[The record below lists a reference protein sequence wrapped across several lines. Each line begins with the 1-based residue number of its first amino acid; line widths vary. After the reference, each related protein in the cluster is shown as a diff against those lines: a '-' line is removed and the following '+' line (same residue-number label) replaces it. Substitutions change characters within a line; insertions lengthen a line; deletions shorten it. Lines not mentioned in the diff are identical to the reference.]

1 MSFESFME
9 NLGRAVRGVLD
20 PVTVSRQPDVS
31 ATRTTNR
38 PATGAIADEEIA
50 YREGRYI
57 AGGYGWSSR
66 EQAEHFLQRLKNTR
80 PRSAEPHAAQT
91 IASPPP
97 RPPTLPRE
105 LRQVE
110 PGVWE
115 DGDGR
120 FHAAGYSFSTVE
132 QARFHAVRQWR
143 RNDPAASPPRVDQV
157 RSRSAAPRLSRTEAA
172 PIKSMREPE
181 RWIGSPTTIRVNG
194 VTFEAELTYVG
205 TPKDKYA
212 YPRNN
217 ALIDPNLSVAFEGD
231 PRGSTLSYWPD
242 YADLNPRARRSYL
255 EWLASGRSNADT
267 PIGYVFVYFYGLER
281 RLVYERSDADA
292 EAILAE
298 LRRLMA
304 IYGGNSSFARYATL
318 LIEFGDALHHA
329 PAAPLIPT
337 LERTYNYEIPLGIRI
352 ALGQLLADNQP
363 LDANQALCWLL
374 ALPDTYTRTPVNRC
388 FDEFVALWRVRFD
401 QTYPEGLKLRTPKS
415 LIQVHYRPAS
425 GGYHANAT
433 IEGLPDIAQVAAPIP
448 RLRELFMAC
457 SDELDSFSR
466 YLGRFPDARA
476 SLEAA
481 TLLPSELRDTEFG
494 KGARECLERFAE
506 LFADSNRAA
515 LTTQQLLALLGQTP
529 LESQVGLS
537 SQAGR
542 QVAGMLDALGI
553 GFEPDRR
560 YGACGA
566 LTADTYVCAFRA
578 DRGGSVA
585 PDVEHYVAARALTEI
600 AALAATAD
608 GVVVP
613 LEVEAIQ
620 RDLASLDLAVTEQAR
635 LLAHAEAILRNPPKA
650 RAAIKRLLAL
660 PEERRRRIAQSA
672 ISAVLAD
679 GHVLSSEVRFL
690 EGLYKALGFPN
701 EDIYAQLHRGSVEID
716 EPVAVEKAISETGI
730 PLPPEA
736 VADRFVAVD
745 AAKLERLRKETSQ
758 VSSLLATIFVD
769 YADVRPGPAV
779 ADAAVGEDR
788 FAGLGRAHGEL
799 LALLLSAPME
809 RGEFEEAARA
819 RKLMPEGA
827 LETINDWSFDQFEEP
842 AVEDEDMILIA
853 AHLLGPIKAL
863 EKVAR

>member
-9 NLGRAVRGVLD
+9 NLGRAVRGTLQ
-20 PVTVSRQPDVS
+20 PANVSRQSVVS
-31 ATRTTNR
+31 PARTTNR
-38 PATGAIADEEIA
+38 PDAEIAEEEIA

-66 EQAEHFLQRLKNTR
+66 EQAEHFLRRIKNTR
-80 PRSAEPHAAQT
+80 PPSVEPRPAQS
-91 IASPPP
+91 IAMPPP
-97 RPPTLPRE
+97 RPPRSPRE

-110 PGVWE
+110 PGIWE

-120 FHAAGYSFSTVE
+120 FQAAGYSFSTVE
-132 QARFHAVRQWR
+132 QARFHARGQWR
-143 RNDPAASPPRVDQV
+143 RNEPGAAPAQVD
-157 RSRSAAPRLSRTEAA
+157 RSRAAPRSSETGAP

-181 RWIGSPTTIRVNG
+181 RWIGSPTPVRVNG
-194 VTFEAELTYVG
+194 VTFDAELTYVG
-205 TPKDKYA
+205 TLKNKYA
-212 YPRNN
+212 HPRNN

-231 PRGSTLSYWPD
+231 PHGTTLGYWPN

-255 EWLASGRSNADT
+255 EWLASGRSNPNT

-304 IYGGNSSFARYATL
+304 IYGGNASFARYASL

-337 LERTYNYEIPLGIRI
+337 LERTYSYEIPLSIRI
-352 ALGQLLADNQP
+352 ALGHLLANNRP
-363 LDANQALCWLL
+363 LDANETLCWLL
-374 ALPDTYTRTPVNRC
+374 ALPDTYPRTAVNRC
-388 FDEFVALWRVRFD
+388 FDEFVALWRMRFGL
-401 QTYPEGLKLRTPKS
+401 THPEGLKLRRPKS
-415 LIQVHYRPAS
+415 MIQVHYRPAS

-433 IEGLPDIAQVAAPIP
+433 IEGLPDIGQVAAPIP

-466 YLGRFPDARA
+466 YLGRYPDARG

-481 TLLPSELRDTEFG
+481 TLLPRELRATEFG
-494 KGARECLERFAE
+494 KGAQDCLERFVE
-506 LFADSNRAA
+506 FFGGTERAA
-515 LTTQQLLALLGQTP
+515 LTTQQLLTMLGQTP
-529 LESQVGLS
+529 LESQAGLS
-537 SQAGR
+537 AQAGR
-542 QVAGMLDALGI
+542 QVAGMLDALDI

-560 YGACGA
+560 YGICGA
-566 LTADTYVCAFRA
+566 LTADTCVCAFRA
-578 DRGGSVA
+578 EGGGSVA
-585 PDVEHYVAARALTEI
+585 PDAEHYVAARALTEI

-620 RDLASLDLAVTEQAR
+620 RDLVSLDLSASERAR

-672 ISAVLAD
+672 ITAVLAD
-679 GHVLSSEVRFL
+679 GHVLPSEVRFL

-701 EDIYAQLHRGSVEID
+701 EDIYARLHRGSVEID
-716 EPVAVEKAISETGI
+716 EPVTVARAVGETGI
-730 PLPPEA
+730 PLPVEA
-736 VADRFVAVD
+736 VAEASVTVD
-745 AAKLERLRKETSQ
+745 AARLERIRRETSQ

-769 YADVRPGPAV
+769 DTEVRSDPAV
-779 ADAAVGEDR
+779 ANVAVEADR

-799 LALLLSAPME
+799 LALLLCAPME
-809 RGEFEEAARA
+809 RSEFEEAARA

-827 LETINDWSFDQFEEP
+827 LETINDWSFDQFDE
-842 AVEDEDMILIA
+842 AAIEDEDMILVA
-853 AHLLGPIKAL
+853 AHLLAPIKAM
-863 EKVAR
+863 EKAA